1 MNSEKNNLIS
11 QIESQEREYQTNLSI
26 KQSEIDKLQEKLFGL
41 DNLTNEKSYQRKIDN
56 EIQHRLEIESK
67 ENEIEKLR
75 DFINNL
81 IRENE
86 SLKVKIE
93 GLQIDW
99 DTQVRS
105 LRNKHKIEV
114 NELKLHI
121 SAMQPDKDFEKSS
134 EELIRQF
141 KREILDL
148 KKGLHEKEQLITKL
162 RKEKT
167 EIMDSHFSQYE
178 NLKKVLDLEKLEKRN
193 IELEKDRLES
203 MESMR
208 SRAQDAQNKEI
219 LQDKPENF
227 QEMLIYYE
235 NKYENIIRDRAFK
248 EEKYENDLKTLKET
262 LKKRDQEIKELE
274 KNVNE
279 LKIEKRENEVK
290 FKEVSIESDKFREEN
305 LSLLEKN
312 KKLKEKNQ
320 SFEKKES
327 ELKENPPNIGENINE
342 KNEKIKKLK
351 EKIKEYKVKLKE
363 ANSKIMSLFEEK
375 LQKKEN
381 ENSQQYIKKSQP
393 SLSLKELE
401 KLKILSENRAII
413 ENAKRFSQKLMDQN

>member
-1 MNSEKNNLIS
+1 MQLSSEKSNLIL

-26 KQSEIDKLQEKLFGL
+26 KQNEIDKLQEKLFGL
-41 DNLTNEKSYQRKIDN
+41 DNFANEKSHQRKMDL
-56 EIQHRLEIESK
+56 EIQHRLEIENK
-67 ENEIEKLR
+67 DNELEKLK

-134 EELIRQF
+134 EELIKQY

-148 KKGLHEKEQLITKL
+148 KKNLHEKEQLITKL

-178 NLKKVLDLEKLEKRN
+178 NLKKVLELEKLEKRN
-193 IELEKDRLES
+193 MELEKDRLES
-203 MESMR
+203 IESMR
-208 SRAQDAQNKEI
+208 SRAQEKEI
-219 LQDKPENF
+219 IQEKPENF

-248 EEKYENDLKTLKET
+248 EEKYENDVKTLKET
-262 LKKRDQEIKELE
+262 LKKRDQEIKEYE
-274 KNVNE
+274 KTVNE
-279 LKIEKRENEVK
+279 LKIEKKESEVK
-290 FKEVSIESDKFREEN
+290 LKEVYIESEKFREEN
-305 LSLLEKN
+305 LILLEKH
-312 KKLKEKNQ
+312 KKFKEKSK
-320 SFEKKES
+320 SFEKKEK
-327 ELKENPPNIGENINE
+327 ETEVKENTNISEKINE
-342 KNEKIKKLK
+342 KNEEIKKLK
-351 EKIKEYKVKLKE
+351 EKVKEYKIKLKE
-363 ANSKIMSLFEEK
+363 ANSKIMSMLEEK

-381 ENSQQYIKKSQP
+381 ENSQQFIKKSQP

-413 ENAKRFSQKLMDQN
+413 ENAKLFSQKLMN

>member
-1 MNSEKNNLIS
+1 MQLSSEKSNLIL

-26 KQSEIDKLQEKLFGL
+26 KQNEIDKLQEKLFGF
-41 DNLTNEKSYQRKIDN
+41 DNFANEKSHQRKMDL
-56 EIQHRLEIESK
+56 EIQHRLEIENK
-67 ENEIEKLR
+67 DNELEKLK

-134 EELIRQF
+134 EELIKQY

-148 KKGLHEKEQLITKL
+148 KKNLHEKEQLITKL

-178 NLKKVLDLEKLEKRN
+178 NLKKVLELEKLEKRN
-193 IELEKDRLES
+193 MELEKDRLES
-203 MESMR
+203 IESMR
-208 SRAQDAQNKEI
+208 SRAQEKEI
-219 LQDKPENF
+219 IQEKPENF

-248 EEKYENDLKTLKET
+248 EEKYENDVKTLKET
-262 LKKRDQEIKELE
+262 LKKRDQEIKEYE
-274 KNVNE
+274 KTVNE
-279 LKIEKRENEVK
+279 LKIEKKESEVK
-290 FKEVSIESDKFREEN
+290 LKEVYIESEKFREEN
-305 LSLLEKN
+305 LILLEKH
-312 KKLKEKNQ
+312 KKFKEKSK
-320 SFEKKES
+320 SFEKKEK
-327 ELKENPPNIGENINE
+327 ETEVKENTNISEKINE
-342 KNEKIKKLK
+342 KNEEIKKLK
-351 EKIKEYKVKLKE
+351 EKVKEYKIKLKE
-363 ANSKIMSLFEEK
+363 ANSKIMSMLEEK

-381 ENSQQYIKKSQP
+381 ENSQQFIKKSQP

-413 ENAKRFSQKLMDQN
+413 ENAKLFSQKLMN